1 VAFRWLL
8 LSAVLSLVLVAGGA
22 LARGDGNG
30 NAPAPAPAAVHQV
43 VAHVSA
49 LPADISGVGHRIA
62 DGGSGTGSGP
72 ERCVMRADCAGAW
85 VLAGTGLLLA
95 VAVKRPSIG
104 GPALV
109 ASAGTAPQRVH
120 AALVASRLFRPP
132 QTA

>member
-22 LARGDGNG
+22 LARGDGD
-30 NAPAPAPAAVHQV
+30 APTHASAPVHQV
-43 VAHVSA
+43 VADTAHVSV

-62 DGGSGTGSGP
+62 EGGGRSGP

-85 VLAGTGLLLA
+85 VLAGTGLLLV

-120 AALVASRLFRPP
+120 SALVASRLFRPP